1 MIPTQ
6 PDPLYLFITG
16 GAGTG
21 KSHLL
26 KTIYHSLTKVL
37 SYRANSVDK
46 PKVLLV
52 APTGVAA
59 INIDGTT
66 VHSAFGIPVGNY
78 RETLPRLSDKMRSAL
93 RNKLCG
99 VKILIIDEISMIS
112 NWLLFHTC

>member
-1 MIPTQ
+1 MQRKIFELVNDWPNKHVKSLSALIPTQ

-78 RETLPRLSDKMRSAL
+78 RETLPRLSDKM
-93 RNKLCG
+93 
-99 VKILIIDEISMIS
+99 
-112 NWLLFHTC
+112 